1 MSELMNAT
9 VNNQNTEA
17 KSASV
22 PDVLSENGYKS
33 KYGQVWQIDI
43 TLDQDDDNEGR
54 VLKFMF
60 KKPSTASFNRYMK
73 TASKNMATSTEVFV
87 MDKIVDEQ
95 KEKLTKECESYPG
108 LALNIGQKL
117 LGVIGL
123 GDNINF
129 RKL

>member
-17 KSASV
+17 KSV

-60 KKPSTASFNRYMK
+60 RKPSTASFNRYMK

-87 MDKIVDEQ
+87 MDNIVDEQ
-95 KEKLTKECESYPG
+95 REKLKKECEYYNG
-108 LALNIGQKL
+108 LELKIGQKL

>member
-1 MSELMNAT
+1 MSEIMNAT
-9 VNNQNTEA
+9 FNNQNTET
-17 KSASV
+17 KSTA
-22 PDVLSENGYKS
+22 PNVLSENGLKN
-33 KYGQVWQIDI
+33 KYGQVWQIDV

-73 TASKNMATSTEVFV
+73 TASKNMTTSTETFV
-87 MDKIVDEQ
+87 MDNIVDEQ
-95 KEKLTKECESYPG
+95 KDALKKECESYHG

-129 RKL
+129 KKL